1 MNIQRRHNQKMLIF
15 LTETLSS
22 VISSVV
28 VVKYQANGSTS
39 TSTLA
44 PQTITKEHA
53 QQLRARRLSFAQN
66 NVFIID
72 VSALALEQGPAPIA
86 DIVEQ
91 VILSLPGSVIATE
104 YASFVSIP
112 TPYFAPSFD
121 TELFFSTQ
129 KTRAPTL

>member
-1 MNIQRRHNQKMLIF
+1 MLIF

-28 VVKYQANGSTS
+28 IVKYHTNGSTS

-44 PQTITKEHA
+44 PQVITKEHA
-53 QQLRARRLSFAQN
+53 EQLRARRLSFAQN
-66 NVFIID
+66 NVFVIE
-72 VSALALEQGPAPIA
+72 VSALALEQGTAP
-86 DIVEQ
+86 IVEQ
-91 VILSLPGSVIATE
+91 VILSLPGSIVATE
-104 YASFVSIP
+104 YAPFVSIP